1 MIFLMLM
8 LMVLLGA
15 AGGTANY
22 SFVMTVQ
29 PPADV
34 DFTLTPSATL
44 DFGAGFGSSV
54 HIIFTPSNW
63 NVKQYLTV
71 NIDSS
76 ASGPQNVNTTISSTD
91 PDYNAALPGSFN
103 VQVLCQYCAAYV
115 ISSSTPPWPDRGDDT
130 GLDLSNGVIGNIY
143 VDENGDPY

>member
-1 MIFLMLM
+1 MLAIDDI
-8 LMVLLGA
+8 LDVDINGSFGA
-15 AGGTANY
+15 AGGTASY

-44 DFGAGFGSSV
+44 DFGAGLGSPV
-54 HIIFTPSNW
+54 QIIFTPANW

-76 ASGPQNVNTTISSTD
+76 ASGPQNVDTTISSAD

-103 VQVLCQYCAAYV
+103 VQVLCQYCA
-115 ISSSTPPWPDRGDDT
+115 GFM
-130 GLDLSNGVIGNIY
+130 
-143 VDENGDPY
+143 